1 MGCAKPIGEILLGEV
16 LHYDAKLASM
26 NHGTIGGCERQ
37 PITAKNSEKQRG
49 WPLFYI
55 GAVVP
60 EIESFCERER
70 AAR

>member
-1 MGCAKPIGEILLGEV
+1 LGEV

-49 WPLFYI
+49 WPLFYS
-55 GAVVP
+55 V
-60 EIESFCERER
+60 R
-70 AAR
+70 